1 MEIHSQNILSTVLI
15 VHHDIIVQDI
25 QGDVIMVLYE
35 NKVLTESEY
44 RDIKSKV
51 NKYIILIL
59 NEESLFCIMWLLQ
72 NNPEKEA
79 SRLLE
84 LLPLKGD
91 NGINQFLKYL
101 STYYSWI
108 ANTIQNSIN
117 NAFNDNTFVTN
128 LQNVLTAGEV
138 PQLSSRH
145 VSRAVHVSKNM
156 CYYVILF
163 IDGLHYSDWTL
174 R

>member
-1 MEIHSQNILSTVLI
+1 MEINSQHILPTVLI

-25 QGDVIMVLYE
+25 QGDVILVLYE

-44 RDIKSKV
+44 RDIKSRV
-51 NKYIILIL
+51 NKNIKLIL
-59 NEESLFCIMWLLQ
+59 KKESLFCIMWFLQ

-101 STYYSWI
+101 SIYYSWI
-108 ANTIQNSIN
+108 ANPIQNSIT
-117 NAFNDNTFVTN
+117 NAYNDNTFLTN
-128 LQNVLTAGEV
+128 VQNILTAGEV

-145 VSRAVHVSKNM
+145 VSRAEHVSKNA

-163 IDGLHYSDWTL
+163 IDGLQ
-174 R
+174 